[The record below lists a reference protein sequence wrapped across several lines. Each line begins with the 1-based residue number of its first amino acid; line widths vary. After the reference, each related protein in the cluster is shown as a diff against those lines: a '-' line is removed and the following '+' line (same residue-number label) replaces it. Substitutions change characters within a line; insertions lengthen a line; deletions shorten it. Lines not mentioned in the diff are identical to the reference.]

1 MNSSKMKRRRGVVL
15 TAEGYQKLW
24 QAQLALELQVNDGDN
39 YTYEEISEK
48 TGLDNGTIRRVL
60 GRKEGVDKRSILRL
74 FKGFDL
80 LLEDADY
87 TQPCPAPIVSG
98 GICKRKD
105 LQPKVDTSTLCGR
118 SDELAR
124 LRQDILSDQCRLMAL
139 LGMGGIGK
147 TALAAKL
154 VEQVGDGFEYVFW
167 RSLRDA
173 LPIDI
178 LLIDFIQLIADDH
191 NIAVDLLDKSTA
203 HLLHIFSQ
211 YLQNNRCLL
220 VLDNFET
227 VLHGGKRVGEYCHGC
242 EAYGQ
247 LLQLVGEIE
256 HHSCLLI
263 TSREKPR
270 EVAYLEGAGL
280 TIRSVR
286 LRGLGC
292 EPGQQLLE
300 IKKLLG
306 SEQDHQRLINLYA
319 GNPLALKIVS
329 TTIQELFDG
338 DISEFLNQETAIFGD
353 IRNLLD
359 QQFERLTELELCLMY
374 WLAINREPVS
384 LSDLQ
389 KDIAKK
395 TSVHGLLEAL
405 ESLVRRFLIEKD
417 AKSFTLQ
424 PVVMEYVTTCYLERI
439 CQEIINQELD
449 LFHSHILIKATG
461 KDYIQD
467 IQRRIILVPLSET
480 LFEELNSK
488 EDIQRCLFK
497 IIESLQGKSSTAIR
511 YAVGNAINLL
521 CWLGTDFT
529 SCDFSNLFIRQADL
543 RCTNLHRVN
552 FNNTRFQDS
561 LFSETF
567 GGIFSVAV
575 SPDGRLLATGDTNG
589 NVCLR
594 EFRSAKQQ
602 IWTTKGHSSWIP
614 ALKFSPD
621 GKTLATSG
629 TDYRIKLWHAETG
642 ECLRILEGHKNEV
655 WALNF
660 SPDGQTLAS
669 GSDDCSIKLWNIDSG
684 ECTGTFI
691 HSSGYVFS
699 LAFSPDGQV
708 LASGSSDHKIRL
720 WNVPAKQCFGILQG
734 HTGAVRSV
742 VYSPDGSKLASGSE
756 DYTIK
761 LWDLKISK
769 NISTFRGHS
778 NHIFSMALDTTG
790 NHLVSGSFDHTIKL
804 WDINRGKLMRTFH
817 GHSDWVFSVAF
828 ASQDSL
834 IVSGSR
840 DQTVRIWGIFGG
852 ECIGILQ
859 GYSNQFNAI
868 GFSSD
873 SQTLATGSQDQKLR
887 LWNVDSG
894 QLIRTLEGHQAAIRT
909 LAFSSDSRILASGSA
924 DKTIKLWNS
933 RTDSPLRTLQGHE
946 DTIQSIVFSPNNQI
960 LASGSE
966 DTTVRLWDVATGRTL
981 SILDQHQTAI
991 WSLAF
996 SPCGNRLVSSAF
1008 EESAIVWDVNTGQ
1021 VLAKLEG
1028 HEMWVWSIDWSSDN
1042 QSIASVSPDG
1052 TLRIWDTRNYQCT
1065 KTLKEE
1071 QGWLYS
1077 VAFSPNAQ
1085 ILAGS
1090 HQDFTLKLWDVKN
1103 LDCSRVFEGHTGL
1116 TWSITFNRN
1125 GNLLASGSEDETV
1138 KVWDIETGICLKT
1151 LRASGLY
1158 ENMKVQNVKGLT
1170 DSVLVNLR
1178 ILGAC

>member
-589 NVCLR
+589 NVCVR

-642 ECLRILEGHKNEV
+642 ECLRILEGHQNEV

-660 SPDGQTLAS
+660 SPDGKTLAS
-669 GSDDCSIKLWNIDSG
+669 GSDDCSIRFWDVKSG
-684 ECTGTFI
+684 RCSKTFI
-691 HSSGYVFS
+691 HSSSYVIS
-699 LAFSPDGQV
+699 LAFSPDGHT
-708 LASGSSDHKIRL
+708 LASGGYDHIIRL
-720 WNVPAKQCFGILQG
+720 WSLASGKCFKTLKA
-734 HTGAVRSV
+734 HTGSVRSIIF
-742 VYSPDGSKLASGSE
+742 SPDGSLLASGSE
-756 DYTIK
+756 DNTIK
-761 LWDLKISK
+761 LWQIKTCK
-769 NISTFRGHS
+769 CVSTLRGHS
-778 NHIFSMALDTTG
+778 NHVFSVAFDAAGERL
-790 NHLVSGSFDHTIKL
+790 LSGSFDHTVKL
-804 WDINRGKLMRTFH
+804 WDVHRGKLIKTFY
-817 GHSDWVFSVAF
+817 GHSDWVCSVAF
-828 ASQDSL
+828 IFQSNLAL
-834 IVSGSR
+834 SGSR
-840 DQTVRIWGIFGG
+840 DQTVRIWSIS
-852 ECIGILQ
+852 EEKCAWIVR
-859 GYSNQFNAI
+859 GYSNQFHAVT
-868 GFSSD
+868 FSPD
-873 SQTLATGSQDQKLR
+873 GKLLLTGSQDQKLR
-887 LWNVDSG
+887 LWDVDSG
-894 QLIRTLEGHQAAIRT
+894 QIIKTLEGHTAAIKAV
-909 LAFSSDSRILASGSA
+909 AFSSDGQILASGSA
-924 DKTIKLWNS
+924 DKTIRLWNLDS
-933 RTDSPLRTLQGHE
+933 DSPVKTLQGHE
-946 DTIQSIVFSPNNQI
+946 DTIQTIVFSPTDQM
-960 LASGSE
+960 LASGSG
-966 DTTVRLWDVATGRTL
+966 DRTIRLWHVETGRSL
-981 SILDQHQTAI
+981 SVLDQHQAAI

-996 SPCGNRLVSSAF
+996 SPCGNRLVSGAV
-1008 EESAIVWDVNTGQ
+1008 EESAIVWDVHTGQ
-1021 VLAKLEG
+1021 TLTKLEG
-1028 HEMWVWSIDWSSDN
+1028 HEIWVWSVDWSSDN

-1052 TLRIWDTRNYQCT
+1052 TLKIWNTSNYQCV

-1071 QGWLYS
+1071 QGWLHS
-1077 VAFSPNAQ
+1077 VQFSPDAQ

-1090 HQDFTLKLWDVKN
+1090 HQNFSLKLWNVKDFEDSKT
-1103 LDCSRVFEGHTGL
+1103 LEGHTGL
-1116 TWSITFNRN
+1116 TWSIAFNQN
-1125 GNLLASGSEDETV
+1125 GSLLTSGSEDETV
-1138 KVWDIETGICLKT
+1138 KIWNIETSSCLKT
-1151 LRASGLY
+1151 LRALRLY
-1158 ENMKVQNVKGLT
+1158 ENMTVQNVTGLSE
-1170 DSVLVNLR
+1170 SVLANLR
-1178 ILGAC
+1178 ALGGS